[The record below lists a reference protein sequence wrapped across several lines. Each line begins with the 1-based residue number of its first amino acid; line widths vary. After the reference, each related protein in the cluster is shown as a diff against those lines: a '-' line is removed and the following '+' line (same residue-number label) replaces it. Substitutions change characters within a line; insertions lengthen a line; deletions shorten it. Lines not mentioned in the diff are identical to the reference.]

1 MPIEVFLEPTNY
13 CNIHCTMCPNDRLS
27 RQKGFMDYDI
37 FRNIIKQIKQYSE
50 VVTLHALGE
59 PMMHPRIFEMIE
71 YCKENGLVVM
81 LSTNATLLTVEK
93 AKMFIRSGVDY
104 LTFALDAA
112 TKETYERIRKGAKYE
127 KVLKNIENFMIEKKK
142 TKSNVFVAL
151 QLVALEE
158 NKEEINDFI
167 RQWKGNKQVNIIRIK
182 PEANITS
189 GELKDNVPST
199 PCIQVWR
206 NLNINCDGSVV
217 PCCFDN
223 DNKYVMGNV
232 AEQSINDIWNS
243 QRFRDFRKKQSMR
256 EIDICY
262 RCDFG
267 QPNKLSLLAIT
278 LLNGR
283 RVKQILPII
292 EKIAMKSEILRRS
305 FYR

>member
-1 MPIEVFLEPTNY
+1 M
-13 CNIHCTMCPNDRLS
+13 
-27 RQKGFMDYDI
+27 
-37 FRNIIKQIKQYSE
+37 
-50 VVTLHALGE
+50 
-59 PMMHPRIFEMIE
+59 
-71 YCKENGLVVM
+71 
-81 LSTNATLLTVEK
+81 
-93 AKMFIRSGVDY
+93 
-104 LTFALDAA
+104 
-112 TKETYERIRKGAKYE
+112 
-127 KVLKNIENFMIEKKK
+127 
-142 TKSNVFVAL
+142 
-151 QLVALEE
+151 
-158 NKEEINDFI
+158 
-167 RQWKGNKQVNIIRIK
+167 
-182 PEANITS
+182 
-189 GELKDNVPST
+189 
-199 PCIQVWR
+199 
-206 NLNINCDGSVV
+206 